1 MKKGI
6 LIFLIFFLIIATT
19 LTKNAT
25 KKIDQKIFEKRE
37 NIILLK
43 NKYELV
49 LLDYNYLSSPKKLM
63 DFQSQYFENYLIPF
77 NINILSDLY
86 QFILL
91 IQDLL
96 RSIVQV
102 LFLLKNYQSIR
113 IYLFL
118 FQIYLMIPKWNYVR

>member
-25 KKIDQKIFEKRE
+25 KKIDHKIFEKRE

-63 DFQSQYFENYLIPF
+63 DFQSQYFENYLIPRKIDQ
-77 NINILSDLY
+77 INEISFDETPSIKILDNNL
-86 QFILL
+86 
-91 IQDLL
+91 
-96 RSIVQV
+96 
-102 LFLLKNYQSIR
+102 NE
-113 IYLFL
+113 
-118 FQIYLMIPKWNYVR
+118 

>member
-19 LTKNAT
+19 LTKNST
-25 KKIDQKIFEKRE
+25 KKIDQKIFEKRK

-63 DFQSQYFENYLIPF
+63 DFQSQYFENYLIPRKIDQ
-77 NINILSDLY
+77 INEISLDETPSIKILDNNL
-86 QFILL
+86 
-91 IQDLL
+91 
-96 RSIVQV
+96 
-102 LFLLKNYQSIR
+102 NE
-113 IYLFL
+113 
-118 FQIYLMIPKWNYVR
+118 

>member
-19 LTKNAT
+19 LTKNST
-25 KKIDQKIFEKRE
+25 KKIDQKIFEKKE

-63 DFQSQYFENYLIPF
+63 DFQSQYFENYLIPRKIDQ
-77 NINILSDLY
+77 INEISLDETPSIKILDNNL
-86 QFILL
+86 
-91 IQDLL
+91 
-96 RSIVQV
+96 
-102 LFLLKNYQSIR
+102 NE
-113 IYLFL
+113 
-118 FQIYLMIPKWNYVR
+118 

>member
-19 LTKNAT
+19 LTKNST

-63 DFQSQYFENYLIPF
+63 DFQSQYFENYLIPRKIDQ
-77 NINILSDLY
+77 INEISLDEAPSIKILDNNL
-86 QFILL
+86 
-91 IQDLL
+91 
-96 RSIVQV
+96 
-102 LFLLKNYQSIR
+102 NE
-113 IYLFL
+113 
-118 FQIYLMIPKWNYVR
+118 

>member
-19 LTKNAT
+19 LTKNST

-49 LLDYNYLSSPKKLM
+49 LLDYNYLSSPKKLIEYQKK
-63 DFQSQYFENYLIPF
+63 FFENDLIPSDIVDF
-77 NINILSDLY
+77 EKIDFSNKEILNKKSGDINE
-86 QFILL
+86 
-91 IQDLL
+91 
-96 RSIVQV
+96 
-102 LFLLKNYQSIR
+102 K
-113 IYLFL
+113 
-118 FQIYLMIPKWNYVR
+118 

>member
-6 LIFLIFFLIIATT
+6 VIFLIFFLIIATT
-19 LTKNAT
+19 LTKNST

-63 DFQSQYFENYLIPF
+63 DFQNQYFENYLIPRKIDQ
-77 NINILSDLY
+77 INEISLDETPSIKILD
-86 QFILL
+86 
-91 IQDLL
+91 
-96 RSIVQV
+96 
-102 LFLLKNYQSIR
+102 KN
-113 IYLFL
+113 L
-118 FQIYLMIPKWNYVR
+118 NE

>member
-6 LIFLIFFLIIATT
+6 LVFLIFFLIIATT
-19 LTKNAT
+19 LTKNST

-63 DFQSQYFENYLIPF
+63 DFQSQYFENYLIPRKIDQ
-77 NINILSDLY
+77 INEISLDETPSIKILDNNL
-86 QFILL
+86 
-91 IQDLL
+91 
-96 RSIVQV
+96 
-102 LFLLKNYQSIR
+102 NE
-113 IYLFL
+113 
-118 FQIYLMIPKWNYVR
+118 

>member
-6 LIFLIFFLIIATT
+6 LIFLIFSLIIATT
-19 LTKNAT
+19 LTKNST

-63 DFQSQYFENYLIPF
+63 DFQSQYFENYLIPRKIDQ
-77 NINILSDLY
+77 INEISLDETPSIKILDNNL
-86 QFILL
+86 
-91 IQDLL
+91 
-96 RSIVQV
+96 
-102 LFLLKNYQSIR
+102 NE
-113 IYLFL
+113 
-118 FQIYLMIPKWNYVR
+118 

>member
-19 LTKNAT
+19 LTKNST

-63 DFQSQYFENYLIPF
+63 DFQSQYFENYLIPRKIDQ
-77 NINILSDLY
+77 INEISFDETPSIKILDNNL
-86 QFILL
+86 
-91 IQDLL
+91 
-96 RSIVQV
+96 
-102 LFLLKNYQSIR
+102 NE
-113 IYLFL
+113 
-118 FQIYLMIPKWNYVR
+118 

>member
-6 LIFLIFFLIIATT
+6 LVSLIFFLIIATT
-19 LTKNAT
+19 LTKNST

-63 DFQSQYFENYLIPF
+63 DFQSQYFENYLIPRKIDQ
-77 NINILSDLY
+77 INEISLDETPSIKILDNNL
-86 QFILL
+86 
-91 IQDLL
+91 
-96 RSIVQV
+96 
-102 LFLLKNYQSIR
+102 NE
-113 IYLFL
+113 
-118 FQIYLMIPKWNYVR
+118 

>member
-19 LTKNAT
+19 LTKNST

-63 DFQSQYFENYLIPF
+63 NFQSQYFENYLIPRKIDQ
-77 NINILSDLY
+77 INEISLDETPSIKILD
-86 QFILL
+86 
-91 IQDLL
+91 
-96 RSIVQV
+96 
-102 LFLLKNYQSIR
+102 KN
-113 IYLFL
+113 L
-118 FQIYLMIPKWNYVR
+118 NE